1 VSQLSFQELKRA
13 LDEGGDVNEDNGE
26 PGHPLTPLALAV
38 VLKRCDLAR
47 LLISRGARLEGYAG
61 YRLDE
66 IAFMNDDSD
75 TLALLR
81 ESQEGVR

>member
-1 VSQLSFQELKRA
+1 
-13 LDEGGDVNEDNGE
+13 
-26 PGHPLTPLALAV
+26 
-38 VLKRCDLAR
+38 
-47 LLISRGARLEGYAG
+47 LISRGARLEGYAG